1 VVEQCSQLIDS
12 FAQTFIRPELV
23 QQRGYLAEH
32 EKLVP
37 VPGVVV
43 GLLQGLADLRK
54 DLLGSLAED
63 EVKWG
68 GAHAEI

>member
-1 VVEQCSQLIDS
+1 
-12 FAQTFIRPELV
+12 
-23 QQRGYLAEH
+23 
-32 EKLVP
+32 
-37 VPGVVV
+37 VV